1 MKAILVNE
9 TENDK
14 NVIDNMMLVFCSAI
28 RYSFKR
34 QLEGI
39 KISELEKI
47 VSDKY
52 NLNIRQA
59 KDAVESARQTILS
72 QKELIKMNYEDYS
85 KKVKAIEKILN
96 DKDKKLSEKKRNA
109 LLSKLAKR
117 QRKLNYWK
125 NFIDTNTIPS
135 VTFGTKEMFLRRCK
149 DLISNKEWKDCRNN
163 RFYSRGDKS
172 KCGNPNLRVI
182 IKDNMSF
189 LEISTLEKTKTNRAI
204 KIQVPIYLP
213 QKLSKKTGKING
225 INYRELFLNYL
236 KTGEAYQVEMIKKND
251 KYYCHITFELPK
263 AEITCTGHYGMLG
276 IDTNPDGFALTMVDN
291 KGNYKWHTYL
301 KQHELLYAKGNR
313 RENLCGELVKQVTL
327 IAKTYGVGIS
337 IENLKFK
344 NDKDV
349 SSKFARIKN
358 NFIYSKLLT
367 MLEIACY
374 REGIELLKVHPAYTS
389 KIGLY
394 KYCHQYG
401 MVVHNGAAMTI
412 ARRSYKFKERVPQI
426 LIDKY
431 VNEKYKDKFSY
442 YHEWK
447 KWSMIDKNIKK
458 KDEVK
463 RPDFWIVNR
472 KKLLGI
478 VS

>member
-59 KDAVESARQTILS
+59 KDAVESARQTIQS

-85 KKVKAIEKILN
+85 KKVKAVEKILN

-135 VTFGTKEMFLRRCK
+135 VTFGTKKMFLRRCK
-149 DLISNKEWKDCRNN
+149 DLICNKEWKDCRNN

-225 INYRELFLNYL
+225 I
-236 KTGEAYQVEMIKKND
+236 
-251 KYYCHITFELPK
+251 
-263 AEITCTGHYGMLG
+263 
-276 IDTNPDGFALTMVDN
+276 
-291 KGNYKWHTYL
+291 
-301 KQHELLYAKGNR
+301 
-313 RENLCGELVKQVTL
+313 L
-327 IAKTYGVGIS
+327 I
-337 IENLKFK
+337 
-344 NDKDV
+344 
-349 SSKFARIKN
+349 
-358 NFIYSKLLT
+358 
-367 MLEIACY
+367 
-374 REGIELLKVHPAYTS
+374 
-389 KIGLY
+389 
-394 KYCHQYG
+394 
-401 MVVHNGAAMTI
+401 
-412 ARRSYKFKERVPQI
+412 
-426 LIDKY
+426 
-431 VNEKYKDKFSY
+431 
-442 YHEWK
+442 
-447 KWSMIDKNIKK
+447 
-458 KDEVK
+458 
-463 RPDFWIVNR
+463 
-472 KKLLGI
+472 
-478 VS
+478 